1 MEENIPKE
9 NSLPL
14 GVTLMNKF
22 DRCLESLKIRFSGE
36 KKENENI
43 RFVFPFE
50 YHEYLLLLTQSANT
64 ILEKRREKT
73 SFVIDNLNESIIE
86 QLYFYLRLD
95 EQFSGDLNKGIML
108 MGKYGSGKTII
119 MQAITEMYNAVIHS
133 LHIQRP
139 LLKFFKSSDLQ
150 NILKEKPINTFSRRP
165 LVIDEF
171 GREPKQIMDFG
182 NLKSPMIEL
191 LCERYD
197 NGAWTHGTSN
207 FTLETLC
214 SENQYGKMT
223 GDRLKSMFNF
233 IELKGES
240 RRK

>member
-1 MEENIPKE
+1 MKNIQNENLLPQAVTSTNRFNICMD
-9 NSLPL
+9 SLNARL
-14 GVTLMNKF
+14 
-22 DRCLESLKIRFSGE
+22 SGE
-36 KKENENI
+36 KKESDSL

-50 YHEYLLLLTQSANT
+50 YDEYAQLFEQSANI
-64 ILEKRREKT
+64 ILKKRRERAT
-73 SFVIDNLNESIIE
+73 FVIDEQNEPIIK
-86 QLYFYLRLD
+86 QLYLYLTLD
-95 EQFSGDLNKGIML
+95 DRFSGDLNKGIML
-108 MGKYGSGKTII
+108 MGKYGCGKTII
-119 MQAITEMYNAVIHS
+119 MQSLVEMYNTVIHS

-150 NILKEKPINTFSRRP
+150 NILKGKPSNFYSKMP

-182 NLKSPMIEL
+182 NLRSLMIEL

-197 NGAWTHGTSN
+197 TGAWTHGTSN

-223 GDRLKSMFNF
+223 GGRLKSMFNF

-240 RRK
+240 RRR